1 MPLEPIRR
9 LKNYKPS
16 RFKAPGSVYKE
27 GFADS
32 AVMFVN
38 QLRHTQGRW
47 YGLPFELIDWQE
59 QIIRDLFGIVRK
71 SDECRQ
77 FQHAYIEIP
86 KKNGKSELAA
96 AVALLLTCC
105 DFERRGQIFGC
116 AVDRQQ
122 ASIVFDV
129 ALHMV
134 EQWPGLKQ
142 LMKLNI
148 NEKRMTFKP
157 LDSYYEVVSGEIGN
171 KDGLNAHGI
180 IFDELHAQKKR
191 NFFEVMTSGSGFAR
205 EQPLTFIIT
214 TAGTSRESIGWEQ
227 HRMAQQVEDGIV
239 VDPAF
244 YPFIR
249 SAPDDADWQSEE
261 VWRAVN
267 PSLGIT
273 IDPEKFLREFL
284 EAKMNPVKEN
294 KFRQLYLNQWV
305 SQSIRW
311 MPMHLWDACAFEIIP
326 SFLEKRECYGGLD
339 LSRTQDMTAF
349 VLVFPPEDDEGKYII
364 LPHYWLPRDNLEQLQ
379 NKSHVSF
386 DKWVAEGL
394 LTLTD
399 GIVIDYKFIKQ
410 EIAKL
415 AQKYNIVE
423 IAYDYYGAKMLV
435 QDLKDAGLEVTGF
448 GQGYT
453 SMSPPSIAL
462 YRLVCE
468 KRICHGAH
476 PILRWN
482 FDNVVVKIDEAGNI
496 KPDRTKVT
504 EKIDGA
510 VATIMALSRAMDGV
524 EQPEGGFVTYDGTN
538 WYRNGELWVQNPDGT
553 WS

>member
-1 MPLEPIRR
+1 MPLEPVRR
-9 LKNYKPS
+9 LKNYRPS
-16 RFKAPGSVYKE
+16 RFKAPGSIYKE
-27 GFADS
+27 SFADS

-38 QLRHTQGRW
+38 QLKHTQGRW
-47 YGLPFELIDWQE
+47 WNQPFELIGWQE
-59 QIIRDLFGIVRK
+59 QILRDLFGIVHK

-77 FQHAYIEIP
+77 FRRAYIELP

-105 DFERRGQIFGC
+105 DFEQRGQVYGC

-129 ALHMV
+129 AMHMV
-134 EQWPGLKQ
+134 ELWPGLKS

-148 NEKRMTFKP
+148 GQKRMTFKP
-157 LDSYYEVVSGEIGN
+157 LDSYYEVVSADFGN

-180 IFDELHAQKKR
+180 IFDELHAQKNR
-191 NFFEVMTSGSGFAR
+191 AFFDVMTGGSGFAR

-214 TAGTSRESIGWEQ
+214 TAGTNRESICWEQ
-227 HRMAQQVEDGIV
+227 HRYADQVAKGIID
-239 VDPAF
+239 DPTF
-244 YPFIR
+244 YPLIYG
-249 SAPDDADWQSEE
+249 AEEDADWQSEQL
-261 VWRAVN
+261 WREVN

-273 IDPEKFLREFL
+273 IDPEQFLREFL
-284 EAKMNPVKEN
+284 EAKLNPVKEN
-294 KFRQLYLNQWV
+294 KFRQSCLNQWV
-305 SQSIRW
+305 KQSIRW

-326 SFLEKRECYGGLD
+326 SFLKGRSCYAGLD

-364 LPHYWLPRDNLEQLQ
+364 VPHYWLPKDNLEQLQ
-379 NKSHVSF
+379 HKSHVSF

-394 LTLTD
+394 LTLTE
-399 GIVIDYKFIKQ
+399 GIVIDYKYIKHK
-410 EIAKL
+410 IAKL
-415 AQKYNIVE
+415 AKLYDIRE
-423 IAYDYYGAKMLV
+423 IAYDAYGAKPLV
-435 QDLKDAGLEVTGF
+435 QDLEDAGLAVTGF
-448 GQGYT
+448 GQGYK

-462 YRLVCE
+462 FRLVAQ
-468 KRICHGAH
+468 KKIAHGGH

-482 FDNVVVKIDEAGNI
+482 FDNVIVKIDEASNI
-496 KPDRTKVT
+496 KPDREKVT

-510 VATIMALSRAMDGV
+510 VAAIMALGRAIDDV
-524 EQPEGGFVTYDGTN
+524 DEPQGGLVTFDGTN
-538 WYRNGELWVQNPDGT
+538 WYRNGELWLPNPDGT